1 MKKSLVI
8 FISIFMIL
16 TLVACGKTSSNES
29 SSNEN
34 STKTTE
40 ESTNETTNNNTE
52 TKNTNTAVVYFSA
65 TGTTK
70 EIAEKISKISNA
82 DIFEIM
88 PKEPYST
95 DDLNYNN
102 DDCRANKEMNDG
114 SSRPAIKNDLSAI
127 TKYDTIYIGY
137 PIWWGSNPR
146 IIETFMDSY
155 DLSGKKVYTFCT
167 SGSSDI
173 EQSINNLKK
182 LHPNVNIIS
191 GKRFSSNASE
201 DNIKE
206 WIDSLK

>member
-16 TLVACGKTSSNES
+16 TLVACGKTS
-29 SSNEN
+29 
-34 STKTTE
+34 
-40 ESTNETTNNNTE
+40 
-52 TKNTNTAVVYFSA
+52 
-65 TGTTK
+65 
-70 EIAEKISKISNA
+70 
-82 DIFEIM
+82 
-88 PKEPYST
+88 
-95 DDLNYNN
+95 
-102 DDCRANKEMNDG
+102 
-114 SSRPAIKNDLSAI
+114 
-127 TKYDTIYIGY
+127 YIGY

>member
-34 STKTTE
+34 SSKTTE
-40 ESTNETTNNNTE
+40 ESINETTNNNTE
-52 TKNTNTAVVYFSA
+52 TKNTNTAVVYFPA

-82 DIFEIM
+82 DIFDIM

-102 DDCRANKEMNDG
+102 DDCHANKEMDE
-114 SSRPAIKNDLSAI
+114 
-127 TKYDTIYIGY
+127 Y
-137 PIWWGSNPR
+137 
-146 IIETFMDSY
+146 
-155 DLSGKKVYTFCT
+155 
-167 SGSSDI
+167 
-173 EQSINNLKK
+173 
-182 LHPNVNIIS
+182 
-191 GKRFSSNASE
+191 
-201 DNIKE
+201 
-206 WIDSLK
+206 